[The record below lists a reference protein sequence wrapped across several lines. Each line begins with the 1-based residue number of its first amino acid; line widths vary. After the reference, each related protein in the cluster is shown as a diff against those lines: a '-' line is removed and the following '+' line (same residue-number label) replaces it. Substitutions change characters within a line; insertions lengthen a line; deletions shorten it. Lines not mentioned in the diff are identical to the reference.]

1 MCIIMETVLLNSD
14 SRSDM
19 KLLLDLAKKIG
30 IKARVITESEIE
42 DIGLANA
49 IKQGRTNEY
58 IDNEAFLKKLQ
69 K

>member
-1 MCIIMETVLLNSD
+1 METVLLNSD

>member
-1 MCIIMETVLLNSD
+1 MEAVLLNSD

-30 IKARVITESEIE
+30 IRARVITESEIE

-58 IDNEAFLKKLQ
+58 IDNDAFLKKLQ

>member
-1 MCIIMETVLLNSD
+1 MEAVLLNSD
-14 SRSDM
+14 SKSDM

-30 IKARVITESEIE
+30 IKARVLTESEME

-49 IKQGRTNEY
+49 INQGSTNEF
-58 IDNEAFLKKLQ
+58 INNEAFLKKLQ

>member
-1 MCIIMETVLLNSD
+1 MEAVILNSD
-14 SRSDM
+14 SKSDM

-49 IKQGRTNEY
+49 IKQGRTKEY
-58 IDNEAFLKKLQ
+58 IDNEAFLKKLR

>member
-1 MCIIMETVLLNSD
+1 METVLLNSD

-30 IKARVITESEIE
+30 IRARVITESEIE

-58 IDNEAFLKKLQ
+58 IDNDAFLKKLQ

>member
-1 MCIIMETVLLNSD
+1 MEAVLLNSD

>member
-1 MCIIMETVLLNSD
+1 MEAVLLNSD
-14 SRSDM
+14 SKSDM

-30 IKARVITESEIE
+30 IKARVLTESEME

-49 IKQGRTNEY
+49 INQGRTNEY

>member
-1 MCIIMETVLLNSD
+1 MEAVILNSE
-14 SRSDM
+14 SKSDI

-30 IKARVITESEIE
+30 IRARVITESELE

-49 IKQGRTNEY
+49 IRKGVTNEY
-58 IDNEAFLKKLQ
+58 IDNEAFLKKLR

>member
-1 MCIIMETVLLNSD
+1 MEAVLLNSD

-30 IKARVITESEIE
+30 IRARVITESEIE

>member
-1 MCIIMETVLLNSD
+1 METVILNSE
-14 SRSDM
+14 SKSDI

-30 IKARVITESEIE
+30 ITARVITESELE

-49 IKQGRTNEY
+49 IKQGRTKEY
-58 IDNEAFLKKLQ
+58 IDNEVFLKKFR